1 MRRCRKLSFPMKV
14 IRGRK
19 ALVTGAASGI
29 GRAIALALAREGA
42 DLYMVDIDREK
53 LQSTARDAEHLG
65 IVAIADVC
73 DLSEPEQ
80 VSAMVTRMLAA
91 WQGVDIL
98 INNAGIAYYGPT
110 HNMMAGQWQ
119 RMLSVNLSAPIQL
132 VRELTP
138 VLVTREEAYIL
149 NVCSVF
155 GLVTQR
161 KVTAYQTTKFAMV
174 GFTLALRAEYAGR
187 GFGVTALCPGLVR
200 TPMLEAAEKGRPD
213 KRLPLPP
220 AWLMT
225 TPEHVAAAAI
235 AAIRRNRGLV
245 IVSPFARLMWWAW
258 RLAPGLIDWISR
270 EGWRG
275 RGKVDVAADIKARDD
290 WLAERRVRDDTGA
303 RERRVPDRMTSR

>member
-1 MRRCRKLSFPMKV
+1 MKV
-14 IRGRK
+14 IRGKK

-42 DLYMVDIDREK
+42 DLYLIDIDQEK
-53 LQSTARDAEHLG
+53 LRSTAWDAEQLG
-65 IVAIADVC
+65 IEAIADIC
-73 DLSEPEQ
+73 DLSVPAQ
-80 VSAMVTRMLAA
+80 VTAMLNRMLAA

-110 HNMMAGQWQ
+110 HNMTAEQWQ

-138 VLVTREEAYIL
+138 VLVAREEAHVL

-174 GFTLALRAEYAGR
+174 GFTLALRAEYAGN

-200 TPMLEAAEKGRPD
+200 TPMLEVAEKGRPD

-225 TPEHVAAAAI
+225 SPDHVAAAAV
-235 AAIRRNRGLV
+235 AAIRRDRGLV
-245 IVSPFARLMWWAW
+245 VVSPFARLMWWAS

-270 EGWRG
+270 EGWRQ
-275 RGKVDVAADIKARDD
+275 RAKVDVAADIKARDE
-290 WLAERRVRDDTGA
+290 WLAQRDRDDRSQPAAGSGA
-303 RERRVPDRMTSR
+303 SLTAIDRR